1 MMNRDDLVA
10 EYDKI
15 SNEINVLSKRK
26 LAVKDELLKLS
37 EEEYDS
43 VCAKWQQFVGKCFKK
58 ECVDYTKYSQY
69 FIIIDVPKI
78 ENSSTYGKVYN
89 KYKVK
94 AFMFQPIDS
103 ITEVKTITSDAV
115 NFGNF
120 TERFCE
126 NFTPI
131 SFDEFMTKLRE
142 SIFEKYNVDTMSNM
156 NEVLDTDDIAI
167 ILELIASKRIE
178 SEYRLREHEYIDKLD
193 KLTRYFKNHFLGES
207 DLAE

>member
-1 MMNRDDLVA
+1 MNRDDLIA

-15 SNEINVLSKRK
+15 SDEINALSKRK
-26 LAVKDELLKLS
+26 LAIKNELHKLS
-37 EEEYDS
+37 EEDYGS

-58 ECVDYTKYSQY
+58 ECADYPKYSQY

-78 ENSSTYGKVYN
+78 ENSSTYGKTYN

-103 ITEVKTITSDAV
+103 ITEVKTITSNAV
-115 NFGNF
+115 DFGNF

-126 NFTPI
+126 NFTLI
-131 SFDEFMTKLRE
+131 SFDEFMAKLRE
-142 SIFEKYNVDTMSNM
+142 SILEKYNVDTMSNM
-156 NEVLDTDDIAI
+156 REVLDTDDIAT

-178 SEYRLREHEYIDKLD
+178 SEYRLREHEYIDRLD

-207 DLAE
+207 DLDE

>member
-1 MMNRDDLVA
+1 MNKDDLIA
-10 EYDKI
+10 EYGKI
-15 SNEINVLSKRK
+15 SDEINALSKRK
-26 LAVKDELLKLS
+26 LEIKNELHKLS

-58 ECVDYTKYSQY
+58 EWSDYSKYSQY

-78 ENSSTYGKVYN
+78 ENSSTYGKIYN

-103 ITEVKTITSDAV
+103 ITEVKTITSNAV
-115 NFGNF
+115 DFDNF

-131 SFDEFMTKLRE
+131 SFDEFMDKLRE
-142 SIFEKYNVDTMSNM
+142 SILEKYNVDTFISIDSFHN
-156 NEVLDTDDIAI
+156 
-167 ILELIASKRIE
+167 K
-178 SEYRLREHEYIDKLD
+178 HE
-193 KLTRYFKNHFLGES
+193 
-207 DLAE
+207 